1 MVIDRGLNPGPPAL
15 EASTLPLGYRGACK
29 LYTCIV
35 IPGSLEDE
43 VMCTQVSVTYLWLL
57 QYV

>member
-15 EASTLPLGYRGACK
+15 EASTPPLGYRGGCK

-35 IPGSLEDE
+35 IHGSI
-43 VMCTQVSVTYLWLL
+43 MNTGG
-57 QYV
+57 